1 METSVIL
8 LSFWIAAIILILV
21 GIRKGF
27 VGVIIIT
34 ALLSAIILLPLSIAL
49 PVKFTIL
56 YSEKLSSKV
65 KVGDKDYVYSENFRI
80 DDYHSPALIRDTGEP
95 RYYVITEGKSLFGI
109 TSRYFEIK

>member
-8 LSFWIAAIILILV
+8 LSFWIVAIILILL

-27 VGVIIIT
+27 VGVVIVT
-34 ALLSAIILLPLSIAL
+34 ALLSAAILLPLSIAL
-49 PVKFTIL
+49 PVKLIL
-56 YSEKLSSKV
+56 YSEKLSLKV
-65 KVGDKDYVYSENFRI
+65 KVGDKDYVYSESFKT